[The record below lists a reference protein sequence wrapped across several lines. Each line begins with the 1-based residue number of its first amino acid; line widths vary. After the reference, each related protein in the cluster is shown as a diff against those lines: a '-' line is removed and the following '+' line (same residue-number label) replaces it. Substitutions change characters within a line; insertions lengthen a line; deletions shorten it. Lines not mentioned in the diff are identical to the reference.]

1 MFSLKRSYASIMPL
15 FNLGLITVVYYG
27 GIVINLFL
35 LNYKNYRIV
44 LRVFDLSCHADDL
57 FVRLGWQKLNLQREL
72 KTATMVYKSPN
83 GVALDYLKC
92 VVGPNKPYK

>member
-1 MFSLKRSYASIMPL
+1 MPL
-15 FNLGLITVVYYG
+15 FNLVSITVVSYG

-44 LRVFDLSCHADDL
+44 LRVFDLS
-57 FVRLGWQKLNLQREL
+57 FMGL

-83 GVALDYLKC
+83 GLALDYLKSMFTDRSAMST
-92 VVGPNKPYK
+92 YS